1 MNSSTAQTG
10 TREDIAEDLLPL
22 TLDRVRNVFDRRGWI
37 RMTDDDG
44 VLEASFNS
52 HPFWFVVSGA
62 EHSILQ
68 VRGRW
73 NHPNLPVDP
82 SDLLTLCNRVNCDR
96 IWPKAYVRTD
106 EGIVKAYGEV
116 SYDYRQG
123 ASDLQLDDALHS
135 AVVSILHFFEYLE
148 DRAESL
154 QEISGDDALPT
165 PDAPQA

>member
-1 MNSSTAQTG
+1 MNSSTAQQG
-10 TREDIAEDLLPL
+10 IREDIADHLQPL
-22 TLDRVRNVFDRRGWI
+22 TLDRVRAVFDHRGWT
-37 RMTDDDG
+37 RTTDEAG

-73 NHPNLPVDP
+73 NHPNLAVDP
-82 SDLLTLCNRVNCDR
+82 SDLLTLCNRVNCER

-106 EGIVKAYGEV
+106 EGNVKAYGEV

-123 ASDLQLDDALHS
+123 ASDRQLDSALHS

-148 DRAESL
+148 DHAESL
-154 QEISGDDALPT
+154 EEISGDDAMPT
-165 PDAPQA
+165 PDAPRA